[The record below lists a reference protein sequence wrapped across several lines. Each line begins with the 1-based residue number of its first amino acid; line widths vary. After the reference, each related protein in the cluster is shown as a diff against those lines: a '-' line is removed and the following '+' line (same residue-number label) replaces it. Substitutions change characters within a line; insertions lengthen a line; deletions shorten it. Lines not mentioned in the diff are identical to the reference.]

1 MTFCILLIIILS
13 ISYFNLS
20 NSFEEYKT
28 KKEEEVKQLTLL
40 NTNLKDASWVVK
52 EKKIMEAKLKSL
64 ETLTAYES
72 IKVSR
77 IPLGNLVRAFRSPYI
92 WLQLKDLT
100 TLEITDGVSVA
111 TLKSFPERKQNIR

>member
-28 KKEEEVKQLTLL
+28 KKEEEIKQLTLL
-40 NTNLKDASWVVK
+40 VSNLKDASWIAK
-52 EKKIMEAKLKSL
+52 EKKIMEAQLKSL
-64 ETLTAYES
+64 ENMLAYES

-77 IPLGNLVRAFRSPYI
+77 IPLGNLVRAFRRSYV

-111 TLKSFPERKQNIR
+111 TLKSFPERKRNIR

>member
-28 KKEEEVKQLTLL
+28 KKEKEIKQLTLL
-40 NTNLKDASWVVK
+40 VSNLKDASWIAK
-52 EKKIMEAKLKSL
+52 EKKITEAQLKSL
-64 ETLTAYES
+64 ENMLAYES

-77 IPLGNLVRAFRSPYI
+77 IPLGNLVRAFRSSYV

-111 TLKSFPERKQNIR
+111 TLKSFPERKRNIR